1 MIKVL
6 LHNGTLFSCDKHIL
20 KGVFYTWFV
29 LHIVFRFEAIY
40 LTFFYHFV
48 LFIARAQGTALIII
62 QLALMLSNLECL
74 AKAHNTKK
82 KYHTLKII
90 RARLYK
96 ARYIY
101 PSSLNVAF
109 CP

>member
-1 MIKVL
+1 
-6 LHNGTLFSCDKHIL
+6 
-20 KGVFYTWFV
+20 
-29 LHIVFRFEAIY
+29 
-40 LTFFYHFV
+40 
-48 LFIARAQGTALIII
+48 
-62 QLALMLSNLECL
+62 MLSNLECL
-74 AKAHNTKK
+74 AKAHNTRK

-109 CP
+109 WPLKIIAVS

>member
-1 MIKVL
+1 
-6 LHNGTLFSCDKHIL
+6 
-20 KGVFYTWFV
+20 
-29 LHIVFRFEAIY
+29 
-40 LTFFYHFV
+40 
-48 LFIARAQGTALIII
+48 
-62 QLALMLSNLECL
+62 MLSNLECL

-101 PSSLNVAF
+101 PSSLNVAYWPLKNNCSIMNRKVLYF
-109 CP
+109 FES